1 MEILCPECQFSR
13 EVDETKIPPRSQVA
27 TCPKCHT
34 KFKFRELPEE
44 EDFEY
49 ESAPE
54 EPAERPAPAAPERKP
69 APGPRQASLLDQVS
83 RGAEP
88 KAEPRPEP
96 KTPVAPAPKGAKP
109 EPQAEPVRP
118 APRPAVPKAPEAP
131 AFPNLPEADEDDHGG
146 LWDRLDRM
154 TPPEKPAPAAPKAAP
169 KAAPG
174 PVVKPAPAAKPAPR
188 AENYTPPQ
196 PDQAPVPGWTG
207 EFNDDFPDPMLQD
220 QMLDD
225 ESDSPMQVPP
235 PFEQLDR
242 YGFFHGLFLTIK
254 LLLLSPRLFFA
265 VMPVGGGLAKP
276 LTFTILVTMIQSFA
290 QYIWGVAGLSAAGE
304 DAAMNGM
311 SATMTALAML
321 LLLPAFITVAQFVLT
336 GVYHVLLILMRGDNK
351 GFEGTFRALVY
362 SNAPIVLGIFPMPT
376 RAIELGWMF
385 IVAVWGLALTI
396 IGLKHIHNTSYSKVV
411 PVALV
416 PLLLGMIAALSLYQ
430 GQFASI

>member
-1 MEILCPECQFSR
+1 MEIICPECQFSR
-13 EVDETKIPPRSQVA
+13 EVDETKVPPRSQVA

-44 EDFEY
+44 EFDY
-49 ESAPE
+49 EPSPD
-54 EPAERPAPAAPERKP
+54 EPAEQPAPASGERKP
-69 APGPRQASLLDQVS
+69 APGPRQGSLLDQAP
-83 RGAEP
+83 RRAEP
-88 KAEPRPEP
+88 KPE
-96 KTPVAPAPKGAKP
+96 PAPKP
-109 EPQAEPVRP
+109 RP
-118 APRPAVPKAPEAP
+118 APKASPTPEPSAEAQPVLRPTVRKAPEEP
-131 AFPNLPEADEDDHGG
+131 AFPNLPAAEDDNRDG

-154 TPPEKPAPAAPKAAP
+154 APPEKRES
-169 KAAPG
+169 AAPG
-174 PVVKPAPAAKPAPR
+174 NPAPTPHPA
-188 AENYTPPQ
+188 EQ
-196 PDQAPVPGWTG
+196 QPVPGWTG
-207 EFNDDFPDPMLQD
+207 EFNDDFPDPM
-220 QMLDD
+220 MLEARED
-225 ESDSPMQVPP
+225 EEPDMPMQVPP

-254 LLLLSPRLFFA
+254 LILLSPRLFFS

-290 QYIWGVAGLSAAGE
+290 QYIWGVAGLSASTE
-304 DAAMNGM
+304 DAAMSGM
-311 SATMTALAML
+311 STTMSALAML

-376 RAIELGWMF
+376 RTIEIAWMF

-396 IGLKHIHNTSYSKVV
+396 LGLKHIHNISYAKVV

-416 PLLLGMIAALSLYQ
+416 PLLLAMIAALSLYQ